1 MARYSVNTITGHL
14 NNCDNGQT
22 YFEKGRAFEDLTCY
36 LFETIPGISITQ
48 RNQMNAFQNEEID
61 VAIWNERSKYGLS
74 FLPNII
80 LIECKNW
87 RGPVSSNEVSW
98 FFNKLSSRGLDFGIL
113 IANNGITGDA
123 QDLTAAH
130 SIIAQHLV
138 QRRRIVVLTR
148 AEIESLRETSE
159 IVKLIKQKLCIL
171 AVSGRI
177 NNHA

>member
-22 YFEKGRAFEDLTCY
+22 NFEKGRAFEDLTCY

-87 RGPVSSNEVSW
+87 RAPVSSNEVSW
-98 FFNKLSSRGLDFGIL
+98 FCNKLASRGLDFGIL
-113 IANNGITGDA
+113 IANNGITGNA

-130 SIIAQHLV
+130 SIIAQHLA
-138 QRRRIVVLTR
+138 QRRQIVVLTR

-177 NNHA
+177 NN